1 MLFMKNPSFIA
12 SDVSFL
18 HQNLRLQLW
27 LAPLLLH
34 LVLATTAKANVYA
47 TNVRLN
53 GGIADVLMP
62 AATNVDISYILNEPA
77 SNGVAISIKSG
88 AATIRTITLTNP
100 SPGTLR
106 GTNLDA
112 NGHAIAGRL
121 VENVTD
127 VNV

>member
-1 MLFMKNPSFIA
+1 MLFMKKSSVITTDF
-12 SDVSFL
+12 SFL
-18 HQNLRLQLW
+18 HQNVRLQFW
-27 LAPLLLH
+27 LAPLLLQ

-53 GGIADVLMP
+53 GGITDVLMP

-100 SPGTLR
+100 SPGTAR
-106 GTNLDA
+106 GTNLVVWDG
-112 NGHAIAGRL
+112 NDEGGTP
-121 VENVTD
+121 VG
-127 VNV
+127 